1 MRKTTILLII
11 SILAVLSA
19 CNNNKTETKT
29 EQPTAVVENTAAA
42 PADSPERLHAALKAA
57 FAQKN
62 AQQLEA
68 LLAPSVTDG
77 FSDGGAYC
85 GAGCPPAQFIAKRLG
100 EDTNFWA
107 NFDHAVKSGF
117 GPAGRDTLVAPAY
130 ADKLDAGNL
139 AFVNGTN
146 VNVRATASTKGPV
159 LTQLSET
166 LVELAIKKVYN
177 EVVGEKIDEYI
188 RVEAEGKEWAQVVLP
203 NKQKGYI
210 ALDFLAF
217 NGSVNAVY
225 ATKVGG
231 QWKIYAMLDH
241 AWVCAL

>member
-11 SILAVLSA
+11 NILATLSA
-19 CNNNKTETKT
+19 CNNSKTETKP
-29 EQPTAVVENTAAA
+29 EQSAASTAPAATAA
-42 PADSPERLHAALKAA
+42 ADSPERLHAALKAA

-62 AQQLEA
+62 AQQLQA

-85 GAGCPPAQFIAKRLG
+85 GEGCPPATFIAKRLG

-130 ADKLDAGNL
+130 ADKLDMGNL
-139 AFVNGTN
+139 AYVNGTN
-146 VNVRATASTKGPV
+146 VNVRATASTKGTV

-166 LVELAIKKVYN
+166 LVTLAMKKVYSDA
-177 EVVGEKIDEYI
+177 VGEMLDEHI
-188 RVEAEGKEWAQVVLP
+188 RVEAEGK
-203 NKQKGYI
+203 
-210 ALDFLAF
+210 
-217 NGSVNAVY
+217 S
-225 ATKVGG
+225 
-231 QWKIYAMLDH
+231 
-241 AWVCAL
+241 